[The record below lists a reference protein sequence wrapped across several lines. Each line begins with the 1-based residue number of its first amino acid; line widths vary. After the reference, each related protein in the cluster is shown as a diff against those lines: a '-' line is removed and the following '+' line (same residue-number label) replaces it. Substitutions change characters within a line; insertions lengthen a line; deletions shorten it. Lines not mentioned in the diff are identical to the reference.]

1 MFRGA
6 VVAIAVFLIDLVGK
20 GNDIGNEPVG
30 GHAGTDGLD

>member
-6 VVAIAVFLIDLVGK
+6 VAAIAVFLIGLVGK
-20 GNDIGNEPVG
+20 GNDTGNEPVD